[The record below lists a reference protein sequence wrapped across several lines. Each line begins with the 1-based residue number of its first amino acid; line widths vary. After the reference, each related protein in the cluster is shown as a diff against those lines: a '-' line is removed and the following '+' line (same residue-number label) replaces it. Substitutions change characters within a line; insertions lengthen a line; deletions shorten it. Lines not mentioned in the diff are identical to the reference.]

1 VTAIAGR
8 ERKKAK
14 RVPTARQDKDDEIG
28 ALTDDACRPPLTEDE
43 ADQCQRMADVY
54 MLGLL

>member
-1 VTAIAGR
+1 
-8 ERKKAK
+8 
-14 RVPTARQDKDDEIG
+14 VPTARQDKDDEIG